1 MALPPDIDAAI
12 AGLTQTT
19 PEVDVKAAI
28 RAAHTALPVAQHEKA
43 FDRIR
48 RNCHMNRGTFK
59 RLQRHA
65 TGRVDA

>member
-1 MALPPDIDAAI
+1 MTDLDNRIT
-12 AGLTQTT
+12 GLTPTT
-19 PEVDVKAAI
+19 PENDIKAVI
-28 RAAHTALPVAQHEKA
+28 RSAHATLPEAQHDKV

-65 TGRVDA
+65 TARVNA